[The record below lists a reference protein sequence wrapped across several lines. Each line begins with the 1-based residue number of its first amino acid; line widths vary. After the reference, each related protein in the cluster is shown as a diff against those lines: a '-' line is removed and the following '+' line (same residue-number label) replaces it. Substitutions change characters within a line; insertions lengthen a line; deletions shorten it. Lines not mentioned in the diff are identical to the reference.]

1 MFDLPSRPIYLWEK
15 EIDTTPN
22 NTKQTII
29 FLNEEKSQREE
40 SCYRSVELAA
50 VELSSLLGS
59 LFSSISAPSR
69 QIWRSSP
76 NDRFLTASFARCCSA
91 LRAQLPLVLLH
102 YSCSTSCVLYCTQSC
117 KVCIEIPVSAKK
129 LHEII
134 SYLTKVSIY
143 PLPNVADEF
152 SRSSTSHVALL
163 ALSCE
168 RSSIRPYLSYANSI
182 ILIYFK
188 VS

>member
-22 NTKQTII
+22 NTKVSNKQLFFWTRKRASV
-29 FLNEEKSQREE
+29 KSL
-40 SCYRSVELAA
+40 VAGLW
-50 VELSSLLGS
+50 SLLLWS
-59 LFSSISAPSR
+59 CLHCLDLSFLLF
-69 QIWRSSP
+69 P

-134 SYLTKVSIY
+134 SYLTKVSVY

-168 RSSIRPYLSYANSI
+168 CSSIRPYLSYANSI